1 MVKIANNPLL
11 MRANILGEIIT
22 AAGIIFLGA
31 VLFVIL
37 RKQNEKMALTALG
50 LYILE
55 AVLLAASRMEAF
67 SLLRHQPGICYRRK
81 PGQFAVTWAAWHME
95 SLCALNITWR

>member
-1 MVKIANNPLL
+1 M

-31 VLFVIL
+31 VLFVTL
-37 RKQNEKMALTALG
+37 RNQGEKTALTALG

-67 SLLRHQPGICYRRK
+67 LAPAHQPGICHRRTLC
-81 PGQFAVTWAAWHME
+81 QFADNGQPGNGIM
-95 SLCALNITWR
+95 SL